1 MSLRAEGEVEDAPR
15 VQSQTASEEI
25 ATLPAVARNDMLLL
39 PNYIMKVHKSRLKRK
54 AGNAG

>member
-15 VQSQTASEEI
+15 VQSQPASEEI
-25 ATLPAVARNDMLLL
+25 ATLPAVANDMLLF